1 MGVNDREGV
10 AVACT
15 DGGVGQER
23 GAEQGSAPTVEKLLK
38 VEPAQVRW
46 SGGSF
51 LCTCTCIYMYA
62 SCEQELR
69 VTHTCEMCLLRCYLS
84 ALFSC
89 HM

>member
-23 GAEQGSAPTVEKLLK
+23 GAELGSAPTVEKLLK
-38 VEPAQVRW
+38 VEPVQVRW

-51 LCTCTCIYMYA
+51 LCACTCKQSKA
-62 SCEQELR
+62 KQSKWKHSRQTANFKEK
-69 VTHTCEMCLLRCYLS
+69 S
-84 ALFSC
+84 
-89 HM
+89 